1 MIIAVDFDG
10 TIVEHRYPAIGKEK
24 LFAFDT
30 LKALQKQGH
39 QLILWTFRSG
49 KELDEAVDFCRKH
62 GVEFYAVNKSYPEEE
77 FTPAIS
83 RKINADLFIDD
94 RNLGGFIGWGEVW
107 HMINKDAPED
117 EKKRFDAAYEKAE
130 RRTFCGFLKRLFC
143 KEEQ

>member
-49 KELDEAVDFCRKH
+49 RELDDAVEFCRKN

-77 FTPAIS
+77 YTPEIS

-107 HMINKDAPED
+107 HMINKDASDEEKRKFD
-117 EKKRFDAAYEKAE
+117 EAYLIAEKK
-130 RRTFCGFLKRLFC
+130 TLCGFIKRLFC
-143 KEEQ
+143 KDE

>member
-30 LKALQKQGH
+30 LKSLQKQGH

-49 KELDEAVDFCRKH
+49 KELDDAVAFCKKN
-62 GVEFYAVNKSYPEEE
+62 GLEFYAINRSYPEEE
-77 FTPAIS
+77 LTRDIS
-83 RKINADLFIDD
+83 RKINADIFIDD

-107 HMINKDAPED
+107 HIINKDAPEK
-117 EKKRFDAAYEKAE
+117 EKAQFIAAYEKAE
-130 RRTFCGFLKRLFC
+130 RKTFCGFIKRLFC
-143 KEEQ
+143 KDE